1 MSLANETIMPVIPAP
16 STYNN
21 GNSGWDDGAW
31 WIVLFL
37 IFAFAGWGGAGGW
50 NGSGNGGQGG
60 YDTRAD
66 LQRGFDN
73 QSVINKLNGLENGIS
88 ASVYDLN
95 NTLNSNFRS
104 LDNAICQ
111 LGYQTQAG
119 FNQTNVTALQGQAAL
134 QQQISNCCCE
144 NREAIQGVN
153 YSISQQTNALQNA
166 LNCSTRDIL
175 ENQNANARAILD
187 QMCNDKIQAL
197 RDENS
202 TLKLA
207 ASQQAQ
213 NNVLMGAM
221 QNQTNEVLA
230 RTAPIPVP
238 AYQVPAPYN
247 VVPPVGGVPCLGGV
261 V

>member
-1 MSLANETIMPVIPAP
+1 MP
-16 STYNN
+16 YNPYQPY
-21 GNSGWDDGAW
+21 SY
-31 WIVLFL
+31 
-37 IFAFAGWGGAGGW
+37 
-50 NGSGNGGQGG
+50 Q
-60 YDTRAD
+60 
-66 LQRGFDN
+66 QP
-73 QSVINKLNGLENGIS
+73 
-88 ASVYDLN
+88 
-95 NTLNSNFRS
+95 
-104 LDNAICQ
+104 LDN
-111 LGYQTQAG
+111 
-119 FNQTNVTALQGQAAL
+119 
-134 QQQISNCCCE
+134 
-144 NREAIQGVN
+144 
-153 YSISQQTNALQNA
+153 
-166 LNCSTRDIL
+166 
-175 ENQNANARAILD
+175 D

-247 VVPPVGGVPCLGGV
+247 VVPPVGGVPCPGGV